1 MAAAAGLV
9 LRPFSLGRRG
19 PPVMRALL
27 RPRFLFLLGLLA
39 LAGCGGAG
47 GAAKADSADGS
58 GLGQD
63 LAGEQCRGVPRS
75 GVLVPGVAPPFDI
88 FCGEGKEAVGSL
100 WTSAEPAS
108 IGSLGGAERREAV
121 ERAAREGVAGQSIR
135 ERLRCGD
142 AQWLG
147 SGDTALYTCTL
158 RNGGWPQIVLVAGSG
173 AALYQAEGL
182 PTLWP
187 VFLAAIEQREGRPL
201 DVGDRAAVVARIEA
215 ASTVKGGRLGGGDVA
230 SFNDLTKLGRLYNST
245 HNFAASEDAYRRALE
260 IQTRVFGPDAESVGA
275 TLIELALEVSNQGR
289 YAEAAGL
296 FRRADPIIQRSTD
309 DALHARYYSYLAL
322 DAANQRKY
330 QDALNYA
337 RESTAIRRK
346 LAEGQGTAVAG
357 LSAGGQNLGAKG
369 ELVHSLR
376 VEAAMALRL
385 GEFDD
390 AEAAITE
397 ALSIMSEVRGLPLAW
412 RVEALAL
419 LGDIDAANHRNLAAE
434 RDYNAAVALSRKLFG
449 NTAPT
454 AQALIK
460 LGRFE
465 AYAKKNAEAVAAYRA
480 ALDILVRDEVA
491 QAELVPDEVTPFFD
505 AAAALAAADP
515 SQREALSRDMFRLS
529 QLINS
534 DVTDQTISR
543 ASARLATGDPAIQK
557 LIRETQEAERDRDT
571 ARLVLANEQAKPDN
585 ERGSIL
591 ENELEKRVTDA
602 NAKVAALQKSLE
614 QAFPTY
620 VGFRTPDVA
629 GLARLQQ
636 FLAPDEAFLTFV
648 IGHQHGYVMLV
659 RHENAAVRPVEINEE
674 QLTEA
679 VTKLRRGLTPR
690 LGTVPEFD
698 LAGSYAL
705 YKKLIGPVEA
715 QLNGVNHLIVA
726 PTGALASLPFALFVT
741 EQPAPR
747 GYQSAQWLVRRTA
760 LSEVPSARA
769 FIDLRKARAHAKPA
783 PRAFLGL
790 GNPSFVGGGE
800 SATALERLAET
811 CRSSGPVPSALIRA
825 LPPLPESADEVRRV
839 GQRLNADSSAIL
851 LGAAASETNLRHQA
865 LQDYN
870 VLYFA
875 THGLLPGELEC
886 DSEPGLALS
895 PPAGEA
901 TSTDDDGLLDATEV
915 AKLNLNA
922 ELVVLSACNTAAG
935 GGRLG
940 GEALAGLAEAFFY
953 AGARTL
959 VASHWQVPSR
969 ATATLMVDMF
979 DKLGPRLAGGV
990 AESLRRAQL
999 AVAGDPATA
1008 QPFYWAAFTV
1018 IGDGGLPGAG
1028 ASTEASLGGDA
1039 PGKGA
1044 VKP

>member
-1 MAAAAGLV
+1 MRAR
-9 LRPFSLGRRG
+9 LRPFLVLVLG
-19 PPVMRALL
+19 VI
-27 RPRFLFLLGLLA
+27 A
-39 LAGCGGAG
+39 LAGCGGTG
-47 GAAKADSADGS
+47 QSGTSATNATTASVS

-63 LAGEQCRGVPRS
+63 TAGEQCHGVTRS
-75 GVLVPGVAPPFDI
+75 GMLVPGVAQPLDI
-88 FCGEGKEAVGSL
+88 FCSDDKEPVGSV
-100 WTSAEPAS
+100 WTSAEPAG
-108 IGSLGGAERREAV
+108 IGALTGAERQAAV
-121 ERAAREGVAGQSIR
+121 ERAAREGAAGQSIR
-135 ERLRCGD
+135 DRLRCGD
-142 AQWLG
+142 PQWLG
-147 SGDTALYTCTL
+147 SGDVALYSCTM
-158 RNGGWPQIVLVAGSG
+158 RNGSWPQIVLVAVSG

-187 VFLAAIEQREGRPL
+187 VIVTAIEQRAGRPL
-201 DVGDRAAVVARIEA
+201 DVGDRAALAAKLDA
-215 ASTVKGGRLGGGDVA
+215 ASSGKGGRIGGGDLA
-230 SFNDLTKLGRLYNST
+230 SFSELSKLGRLYNST
-245 HNFAASEDAYRRALE
+245 HNYAASEDAYRRALA
-260 IQTRVFGPDAESVGA
+260 IQTRVFGPDAEGVGS

-289 YAEAAGL
+289 YEEAASL
-296 FRRADPIIQRSTD
+296 FRRADPIVQRSSD
-309 DALHARYYSYLAL
+309 EALRARYYSYLAL

-330 QDALNYA
+330 QEALDYA
-337 RESTAIRRK
+337 RQSTAVRRK
-346 LAEGQGTAVAG
+346 LAEGQDSGVAG
-357 LSAGGQNLGAKG
+357 LSTGSQNIGAKG

-376 VEAAMALRL
+376 VEAAMELRL
-385 GEFDD
+385 GQLDD
-390 AEAAITE
+390 AEASISE

-412 RVEALAL
+412 RVEALGL
-419 LGDIDAANHRNLAAE
+419 LGDIDAANHRDLAAE

-449 NTAPT
+449 DTAPT

-465 AYAKKNAEAVAAYRA
+465 AYAKRNPEAVAAYRA
-480 ALDILVRDEVA
+480 ALEILMRDEVA
-491 QAELVPDEVTPFFD
+491 QAELVPDAVTPFYD
-505 AAAALAAADP
+505 AATALAVAEPA
-515 SQREALSRDMFRLS
+515 QRETLSRDMFRMS
-529 QLINS
+529 QLIS
-534 DVTDQTISR
+534 SGVTDQTISR
-543 ASARLATGDPAIQK
+543 ASERLATSDPAIQK
-557 LIRETQEAERDRDT
+557 LIRETQEAERERDT
-571 ARLVLANEQAKPDN
+571 ARLALATEQAKPDN

-591 ENELEKRVTDA
+591 ENELEKRVNDA
-602 NAKVAALQKSLE
+602 NAKVAALQKNLE

-620 VGFRTPDVA
+620 VGFATPDVA
-629 GLARLQQ
+629 GLSRLQQ
-636 FLAPDEAFLTFV
+636 FLGLLGRDEGFMTFV
-648 IGHQHGYVMLV
+648 IGRQHGYVFLV
-659 RHENAAVRPVEINEE
+659 RSDNIYVRPVDLNEE

-679 VTKLRRGLTPR
+679 VAKLRRGVTPR
-690 LGTVPEFD
+690 LGTLPEFD
-698 LAGSYAL
+698 LAASYAL

-726 PTGALASLPFALFVT
+726 PSGPLASLPFALFVT
-741 EQPAPR
+741 EQPTPR
-747 GYQSAQWLVRRTA
+747 GYQSAQWLIRRTA

-783 PRAFLGL
+783 LRPFLGV
-790 GNPSFVGGGE
+790 GSPTFVGGGE
-800 SATALERLAET
+800 SETALERLAET
-811 CRSSGPVPSALIRA
+811 CRSGGPVPSALIRA

-839 GQRLNADSSAIL
+839 GQRLNADPAAIL
-851 LGAAASETNLRHQA
+851 LGPAASEANLRHQA

-886 DSEPGLALS
+886 DSAPGLALS
-895 PPAGEA
+895 PPSGEA
-901 TSTDDDGLLDATEV
+901 TSTDDDGLLDATEI

-922 ELVVLSACNTAAG
+922 DLVVLSACNTASG

-979 DKLGPRLAGGV
+979 NDLGPRLAGGV

-999 AVAGDPATA
+999 AVAGDAATA
-1008 QPFYWAAFTV
+1008 HPFYWAAFTV
-1018 IGDGGLPGAG
+1018 IGDGGLSGAG

>member
-1 MAAAAGLV
+1 MV
-9 LRPFSLGRRG
+9 TRG
-19 PPVMRALL
+19 LL
-27 RPRFLFLLGLLA
+27 RPRSLLVLGMLA
-39 LAGCGGAG
+39 LAGCAGAG
-47 GAAKADSADGS
+47 GTGGTGGTARNGSADGS

-75 GVLVPGVAPPFDI
+75 GVLVPGAAPPLDI
-88 FCGEGKEAVGSL
+88 FCGEGKEPVGSL
-100 WTSAEPAS
+100 WTSADPAS
-108 IGSLGGAERREAV
+108 IGSLGGAERRAAI

-142 AQWLG
+142 AEWLG
-147 SGDTALYTCTL
+147 KGDTALYSCTL
-158 RNGGWPQIVLVAGSG
+158 RNGGWPQIVLVSGSG

-187 VFLAAIEQREGRPL
+187 VLLTAIEQREGRAL
-201 DVGDRAAVVARIEA
+201 DVGDRAAVVAKLEA
-215 ASTVKGGRLGGGDVA
+215 ASTMKGGRLGGGDVA
-230 SFNDLTKLGRLYNST
+230 SYNELTKLGRLYNST
-245 HNFAASEDAYRRALE
+245 HNYAASEDAYRRALE
-260 IQTRVFGPDAESVGA
+260 IQVRVFGPDAEGVGA

-289 YAEAAGL
+289 FEEAAGL
-296 FRRADPIIQRSTD
+296 FHRADPIIQRSPD
-309 DALHARYYSYLAL
+309 EVLHGRYYSYLAL

-337 RESTAIRRK
+337 RESTGIRRK
-346 LAEGQGTAVAG
+346 LAEGQDTGVAG
-357 LSAGGQNLGAKG
+357 LSAGGQNASAKG

-376 VEAAMALRL
+376 LEAAMALRL
-385 GEFDD
+385 GELDD

-412 RVEALAL
+412 RIEALAL

-434 RDYNAAVALSRKLFG
+434 RDYNAAVALARKLFG
-449 NTAPT
+449 DTAPT

-465 AYAKKNAEAVAAYRA
+465 AYAKRNAEAVAAYRA
-480 ALDILVRDEVA
+480 ALEILVRDEVA
-491 QAELVPDEVTPFFD
+491 QAELVPDQVTPFFD
-505 AAAALAAADP
+505 AATALEATDP
-515 SQREALSRDMFRLS
+515 SQRETLSRDMFRMS

-557 LIRETQEAERDRDT
+557 LIRETQEAERDRDI
-571 ARLVLANEQAKPDN
+571 ARLALANEQAKPDN

-591 ENELEKRVTDA
+591 ENALEKRVTDA
-602 NAKVAALQKSLE
+602 NAKVATLQKNLE

-620 VGFRTPDVA
+620 VGFANPDVA
-629 GLARLQQ
+629 GLVRLQQ
-636 FLAPDEAFLTFV
+636 FLGLLGPNEAFLTFV
-648 IGHQHGYVMLV
+648 MGHRHGYVMLV
-659 RHENAAVRPVEINEE
+659 RHDGIVVRPVELTDE

-679 VTKLRRGLTPR
+679 VTRLRRTVTPR
-690 LGTVPEFD
+690 LGTLPEFD
-698 LAGSYAL
+698 LAASYAL

-715 QLNGVNHLIVA
+715 QLNGINHLIVA
-726 PTGALASLPFALFVT
+726 PTGPLASLPFALFVT
-741 EQPAPR
+741 DQPAPR

-783 PRAFLGL
+783 PRPFLGV
-790 GNPSFVGGGE
+790 GNPTFVGGGE
-800 SATALERLAET
+800 SEAALERLAET
-811 CRSSGPVPSALIRA
+811 CRSSGPVPPALIRA

-851 LGAAASETNLRHQA
+851 LGAAATEANLRRQN

-875 THGLLPGELEC
+875 THGLLPGELQC

-901 TSTDDDGLLDATEV
+901 TSTEDDGLLDAAEV
-915 AKLNLNA
+915 AKLTLNA
-922 ELVVLSACNTAAG
+922 DLVVLSACNTAAG
-935 GGRLG
+935 GGQLG

-959 VASHWQVPSR
+959 VASQWQVPSR

-979 DKLGPRLAGGV
+979 DKLGPRLAGGA

-999 AVAGDPATA
+999 AVAGDLATA
-1008 QPFYWAAFTV
+1008 HPFYWAAFTV

-1028 ASTEASLGGDA
+1028 ASTEALLGGDA
-1039 PGKGA
+1039 SGKGA